1 VRKGILWSI
10 LVLLVILLGSCTQA
24 HPKSIVF
31 GDLVSNSDRYHGK
44 NVCAEGICVSGFET
58 SALGASTY
66 RDRDVVYLAEPAIWL
81 EGADV
86 VFRRDCFSS
95 GAYPPHEF
103 CQVRA
108 CGLFEAGGSY
118 GHAGVY
124 KFQIRGH
131 VGYVDPNAKAHEV
144 ESGS

>member
-1 VRKGILWSI
+1 MRKGMLWSI
-10 LVLLVILLGSCTQA
+10 LVLLVILLKSCTRGR
-24 HPKSIVF
+24 PKSVAF

-44 NVCAEGICVSGFET
+44 SVCAKGIYVSGFEA

-81 EGADV
+81 EGADI
-86 VFRRDCFSS
+86 VFRRDCFFS

-108 CGLFEAGGSY
+108 CGLFEAGGGY
-118 GHAGVY
+118 GHAGAY

-131 VGYVDPNAKAHEV
+131 AGYVNPNAKAYKV
-144 ESGS
+144 ESGL